1 MCLGDTP
8 IRVRAG
14 AGVSVTMEFPRFAV
28 HLGVARACLFSITC
42 GVGRR
47 RVGPLACRGAC
58 RGDGY
63 RFPRRAGVGARSAGS
78 GVGCD
83 IRRWPCWRWRSWR
96 PRPGCAATPGSRPG
110 RASPPEEVLAR
121 LGVRYRRPSEKTF
134 RSLLSRLDAADLD
147 RRLGGYFTAVAAAR
161 AAGEGGLLAV
171 ALDGK
176 TVRGARRGGDGQRT
190 WWRCSPTVP
199 GWSSDSSPS
208 LTRATKSPACE
219 CFSRCSRGC
228 GCS

>member
-1 MCLGDTP
+1 
-8 IRVRAG
+8 
-14 AGVSVTMEFPRFAV
+14 MEFPRFAV

-47 RVGPLACRGAC
+47 HVGPLACRGEC

-78 GVGCD
+78 AWGAIFGDCSAGD
-83 IRRWPCWRWRSWR
+83 GGPGDRGRDARLRRVRDLGAHR
-96 PRPGCAATPGSRPG
+96 
-110 RASPPEEVLAR
+110 PEEVLAR

-147 RRLGGYFTAVAAAR
+147 RRLGAHFTAVAAAR

-176 TVRGARRGGDGQRT
+176 TVRGAAGDGQRT
-190 WWRCSPTVP
+190 WWRCRPP
-199 GWSSDSSPS
+199 C
-208 LTRATKSPACE
+208 PAG
-219 CFSRCSRGC
+219 RRTARRR
-228 GCS
+228 